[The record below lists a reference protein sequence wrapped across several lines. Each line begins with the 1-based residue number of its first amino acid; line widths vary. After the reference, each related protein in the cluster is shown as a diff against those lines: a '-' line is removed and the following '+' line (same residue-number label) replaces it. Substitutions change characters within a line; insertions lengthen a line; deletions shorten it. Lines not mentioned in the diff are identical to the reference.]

1 MITGLYTYAATAI
14 VAGALAFGGG
24 WQVQAW
30 RWDAADKQRIE
41 QEAKERQKQLDRAH
55 VASTTFEDKRTTNET
70 RYRTVTVTLEK
81 IVDRPVY
88 RDACFDDDGLHA
100 VNHLIQGTA
109 AGRPDIRPRPV
120 ATPN

>member
-1 MITGLYTYAATAI
+1 MIPGLYTYAATAI
-14 VAGALAFGGG
+14 VAVAIGFTGG
-24 WQVQAW
+24 WKTQGW

-41 QEAKERQKQLDRAH
+41 QEAKERQKQLDRAQ

-88 RDACFDDDGLHA
+88 LQQCFDDEGLA
-100 VNHLIQGTA
+100 ALNAQIQ
-109 AGRPDIRPRPV
+109 RR
-120 ATPN
+120 